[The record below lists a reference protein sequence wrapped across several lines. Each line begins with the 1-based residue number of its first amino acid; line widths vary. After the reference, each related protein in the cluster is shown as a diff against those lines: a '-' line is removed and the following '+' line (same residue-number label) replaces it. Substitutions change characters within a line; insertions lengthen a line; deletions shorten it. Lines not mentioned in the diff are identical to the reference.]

1 MANTLETLGNAS
13 AIAVHRSGT
22 DLKDKTPLQNYQGA
36 TVGEL
41 VTAARPTQ
49 AAAQGGGD
57 GTEVITAAMIA
68 AGIVTS
74 NADDA
79 NSKATDTATSLI
91 STLDLSAV
99 NASFDFTVINLNT
112 TADHAITLTG
122 GTGVTVSGTGS
133 MVIQPNEGTKN
144 SSGLFR
150 VVRTSAVGATDAVS
164 IFRIA

>member
-41 VTAARPTQ
+41 VAAARPTQ
-49 AAAQGGGD
+49 AAAAAGGNGA
-57 GTEVITAAMIA
+57 EAIAAATIA
-68 AGIVTS
+68 AGIVTAT
-74 NADDA
+74 ADDA
-79 NSKATDTATSLI
+79 RSKATDTATNLI
-91 STLDLSAV
+91 SSLDLSAV
-99 NASFDFTVINLNT
+99 NASFDFSFINLST
-112 TADHAITLTG
+112 DAAHIVTLTAG
-122 GTGVTVSGTGS
+122 SGVTLVGDPTIDGRDGTG
-133 MVIQPNEGTKN
+133 NA
-144 SSGLFR
+144 SGLFR